1 MSHLQLLVSA
11 FALLTLAIALAVGA
25 PIRIGSEIECVVAAV
40 VGLSIALLP
49 GAWIASRVRRESTL
63 RILLALA
70 SAAAL
75 AAPDAIQQVSRL
87 ALDLESETRE
97 AAALVPFAL
106 LVGAL
111 LGPFLLIAYVA
122 AGALGFDFT
131 RRRVGAESAAHLAA
145 GAALALATAPLLIQR
160 APGIRGSAVLAGI
173 LFACVL
179 ASRWI
184 VERADEAKDP
194 PLRFGR
200 PLGPLALAVG
210 LLCGRASALL
220 DARFVETA
228 FGTAVGPTLVAT
240 GVCCA
245 ILFARA
251 VAPASTPHSGVIL
264 TLAPWLAAGTAMGRI
279 LPRPLDSTRFA
290 LITLAGVAVLAV
302 AFDAWRRRDRR
313 VLITSLLG
321 GSLLVYFGA
330 REAPFSS
337 ANTEADGAHFAIRP
351 LEDGRPAAWL
361 EGVPLHVLEPDPYAA
376 ARIMCLTLCSIDEPT
391 SVVVLG
397 AGGAPYARA
406 LQLAT
411 DCEIT
416 WVTPLAAE
424 AASENDVPSERL
436 TIVAA
441 RERSWLERDSNRH
454 DLIVLAPP
462 TRGRRAIARSFTRE
476 FGQLALDRL
485 SPRGIVCQLYFTG
498 AMTGLQLLQHSLPTM
513 GFERYR
519 CFIDHPSNPAPL
531 LARFVGPG
539 SSAPL
544 LEQLAARLPEV
555 NARLPSLRD
564 ADLDLF
570 GLLQCY
576 LFDDAIL
583 DLWFSESWINEDDQ
597 PRFAHYVHTR
607 PLSHAIQRAHTL
619 RTLFDRRVSIAE
631 SQRTLSPNSPG
642 YSELYASIQ
651 PRIRADHAAVQ
662 ILMSTAIQHASMGA
676 IALVPRAI
684 AQERDIPALLSAFA
698 ASPHFL
704 VVTRAVERVLG
715 AALDRKDHATA
726 TSILD
731 VVDRVEPDRLDTKLR
746 RAELEARRGRLAA
759 SERAYR
765 DILARDPDHTAA
777 SVNLAF
783 LLSGYGDSA
792 RRQEAKQ
799 RLEAAIADDGR
810 GVQPLDP
817 MSKAIAHVIL
827 RGLSGD
833 LAGARRE
840 IEVLPPVV
848 RALVSLQYLS
858 LPRREE
864 RPREDR

>member
-1 MSHLQLLVSA
+1 MSHLQLLTSA
-11 FALLTLAIALAVGA
+11 FALMTLAIALAVGA
-25 PIRIGSEIECVVAAV
+25 PIRIGSEIECVVAAI

-49 GAWIASRVRRESTL
+49 GAWIASRIRRESTQ
-63 RILLALA
+63 RLLLGLA
-70 SAAAL
+70 TIAAL
-75 AAPDAIQQVSRL
+75 AAPAAMQHVSRI

-97 AAALVPFAL
+97 LAALVPFAL
-106 LVGAL
+106 LVCAL
-111 LGPFLLIAYVA
+111 LGPLLLVAYVA
-122 AGALGFDFT
+122 TGALGFDVT
-131 RRRVGAESAAHLAA
+131 RHRFVLEPAAHLAA
-145 GAALALATAPLLIQR
+145 GAALALAASPLLIQR
-160 APGIRGSAVLAGI
+160 APGIRGSAVLAAI

-184 VERADEAKDP
+184 VERAEDVKDP
-194 PLRFGR
+194 PLRFGLA
-200 PLGPLALAVG
+200 LGPLVFAIG
-210 LLCGRASALL
+210 LVCGRTSALI
-220 DARFVETA
+220 DVRFVDTA
-228 FGTAVGPTLVAT
+228 FGGSVGPMLVAA
-240 GVCCA
+240 GVCCG

-251 VAPASTPHSGVIL
+251 VAPKSAPNSPVIL
-264 TLAPWLAAGTAMGRI
+264 ALAPWLAAGTAIGRI
-279 LPRPLDSTRFA
+279 LPRPFDSTRFA

-313 VLITSLLG
+313 VLITSLAG
-321 GSLLVYFGA
+321 GAVLVYFGA

-337 ANTEADGAHFAIRP
+337 ADTEADGAHFAIRP

-361 EGVPLHVLEPDPYAA
+361 EGAPLHVLEPDPYAA

-406 LQLAT
+406 LRLAT
-411 DCEIT
+411 DCDVT

-441 RERSWLERDSNRH
+441 RERSWLERDSQLH
-454 DLIVLAPP
+454 DLIVLLPP
-462 TRGRRAIARSFTRE
+462 TRGRRAISRSLTRE
-476 FGQLALDRL
+476 FGQLALDHL
-485 SPRGIVCQLYFTG
+485 SPRGVVCQLYFTG
-498 AMTGLQLLQHSLPTM
+498 AMTGMQLVQQSLPTM
-513 GFERYR
+513 GFDHYR

-531 LARFVGPG
+531 LARIVGPG
-539 SSAPL
+539 GNAPL
-544 LEQLAARLPEV
+544 LEQFSARLPEV
-555 NARLPSLRD
+555 NARLPALSD

-576 LFDDAIL
+576 VFDDQIL
-583 DLWFSESWINEDDQ
+583 DLWYSESWTNEDDQ

-607 PLSHAIQRAHTL
+607 PIAHAIQRAHTL

-642 YSELYASIQ
+642 YSELYASVH
-651 PRIRADHAAVQ
+651 PRIRDDHAAVQ
-662 ILMSTAIQHASMGA
+662 NLMTTAIQHASRGS
-676 IALVPRAI
+676 IALVPGAI
-684 AQERDIPALLSAFA
+684 APQRDLPALLSAFA
-698 ASPHFL
+698 ASPNLL
-704 VVTRAVERVLG
+704 VVARAIERVLG

-726 TSILD
+726 TAILD

-765 DILARDPDHTAA
+765 EILARDPDHTAA

-783 LLSGYGDSA
+783 LLSGYGDSV

-799 RLEAAIADDGR
+799 RLEAAIANDGR

-817 MSKAIAHVIL
+817 MSRAIAHAIL
-827 RGLSGD
+827 LGLSGD

-840 IEVLPPVV
+840 IQALPPVV
-848 RALVSLQYLS
+848 RALASLQYLD
-858 LPRREE
+858 LPRRSEH
-864 RPREDR
+864 